1 MRRDIPAQCLV
12 GASSFVMVSYKV
24 YPSKGPGAKGSIH
37 SWWHHWI
44 LSEPISFFYWVTG
57 GMPSKDHW
65 VTIRRREHQQ
75 AGAPGDGSL
84 EKRALAL
91 LLTPS
96 LSPSCHKVSSLLHHV
111 SFTNLR

>member
-12 GASSFVMVSYKV
+12 GAPSFVMVSYKV

-75 AGAPGDGSL
+75 AGAPGGGSTSRR
-84 EKRALAL
+84 EHQETGALKKGL
-91 LLTPS
+91 LLSCSLPPS
-96 LSPSCHKVSSLLHHV
+96 LLPA
-111 SFTNLR
+111 TR